1 MTCFFTNE
9 TETMFILFSDF
20 FSGFRLTTKLTRR
33 GLHSSALWMERL
45 VRLVL
50 GQSLRPFR
58 LPSAKVLCREI
69 PINQFIQHCVDIV
82 RASVLVIQVVGVFP
96 HVDGQ

>member
-1 MTCFFTNE
+1 VDGPPAE
-9 TETMFILFSDF
+9 TLREQEVQLGLQSDP
-20 FSGFRLTTKLTRR
+20 TKLIRGGLRSATR
-33 GLHSSALWMERL
+33 WVERL

-50 GQSLRPFR
+50 GQSMRPFG

-82 RASVLVIQVVGVFP
+82 RAPVLIIQIVGVFP
-96 HVDGQ
+96 HVDSQ